1 MTLPRRPR
9 FRRLRRILAIVGGV
23 LVLLALVL
31 AFGPREGVEREIT
44 FRDTVL
50 GDDPELWLEVSEQRF
65 SDIRPGAAKRILWA
79 GAKGART
86 PISIVYLHGF
96 TASAEEIRPVP
107 DEVARELGAN
117 LFYTRLAGHGRA
129 PEAMGEPSAGDWIN
143 DMAEAMAIGR
153 HIGDRVIV
161 IGTST
166 GGTLAAIAATD
177 PELSRNLAGVV
188 MISPNFALRPAA
200 GRLLDLAF
208 VRIWGPLLVG
218 GWQQFQILN
227 PDHEKFWTTRFPTAA
242 LFPMAALMRE
252 ARHLDYAA
260 AKMPLLV
267 IYSPDDRV
275 IDPDAITPIVT
286 TWGGATELATR
297 KMQAGDDPWSHV
309 IAGDILSPGQNEAV
323 IALITDWARGL

>member
-86 PISIVYLHGF
+86 PISIVYMHGF

-200 GRLLDLAF
+200 GTC
-208 VRIWGPLLVG
+208 P
-218 GWQQFQILN
+218 
-227 PDHEKFWTTRFPTAA
+227 
-242 LFPMAALMRE
+242 
-252 ARHLDYAA
+252 
-260 AKMPLLV
+260 
-267 IYSPDDRV
+267 
-275 IDPDAITPIVT
+275 
-286 TWGGATELATR
+286 
-297 KMQAGDDPWSHV
+297 
-309 IAGDILSPGQNEAV
+309 
-323 IALITDWARGL
+323 